1 MAGGRL
7 LAFFQNFGSGE
18 LVVILLV
25 ALLVVGPERLPALA
39 RSMGKGL
46 HKLRTMTDGMSSQ
59 VQDIANDPAMAPLR
73 ELGEFAARP
82 RQKLAEYALEAEAEE
97 RFRQEQPET
106 PPAAANPPVAHVTS
120 GATEAAAEPDPS
132 AGQGPASTTDEPDP
146 VTPVPVTPDPG
157 TQGAPEAIP
166 EATVAERAE
175 TEAG

>member
-106 PPAAANPPVAHVTS
+106 PPAAA
-120 GATEAAAEPDPS
+120 ATGPGPS
-132 AGQGPASTTDEPDP
+132 AAPVQAATVSGEPEA
-146 VTPVPVTPDPG
+146 VTPDAVTAEG
-157 TQGAPEAIP
+157 YEADTD
-166 EATVAERAE
+166 EGVAERAE